1 MPPDCNDCPM
11 ESRIAS
17 VERRVEKN
25 EQKASETHKEFYDR
39 IRALEIARAEQ
50 GQQYTTILEK
60 LDSLT
65 TTVASIQAKPG
76 KRWEAIVEKSI
87 WAVVAAG
94 IAFLLARIGL

>member
-25 EQKASETHKEFYDR
+25 EQTASETHKEFYDR

-87 WAVVAAG
+87 WAVVAAA
-94 IAFLLARIGL
+94 IAFLLAKIGL

>member
-65 TTVASIQAKPG
+65 ETVASIQAKPG
-76 KRWEAIVEKSI
+76 KRWDAIVDKAI
-87 WAVVAAG
+87 WAVLAAF
-94 IAFLLARIGL
+94 IALVLARIGL

>member
-1 MPPDCNDCPM
+1 M

>member
-17 VERRVEKN
+17 VERRGEKN